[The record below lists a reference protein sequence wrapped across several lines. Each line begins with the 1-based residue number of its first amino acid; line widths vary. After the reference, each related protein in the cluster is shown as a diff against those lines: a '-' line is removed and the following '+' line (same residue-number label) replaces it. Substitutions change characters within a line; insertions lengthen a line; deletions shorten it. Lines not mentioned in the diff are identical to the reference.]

1 MAQILS
7 LDGVSQGRTWKEA
20 GTPGL
25 YKGCAIGKSVST
37 FFCKMV
43 CRIGKKAKEPTVNH
57 LMTSKCLHFLGSSL
71 RTMRMI
77 SSLCVG
83 EHTDRA
89 AFSWLTPQT
98 PGLMSQVPSRVP
110 RTQLPQPAPADFW
123 GVQTGCWWASLQAGG
138 CTVDGPTNSSCWFG
152 KTYLRCPSSAMRV
165 MSCVLKWQGSR
176 AAEK

>member
-77 SSLCVG
+77 SSSCVG

-98 PGLMSQVPSRVP
+98 PGLMSQ
-110 RTQLPQPAPADFW
+110 
-123 GVQTGCWWASLQAGG
+123 SLQARFPLGYQGPNYHSQPLLTSGVCRQDAGG
-138 CTVDGPTNSSCWFG
+138 PPSKLVAAQWTVQQIAAAGLG
-152 KTYLRCPSSAMRV
+152 KLTFV
-165 MSCVLKWQGSR
+165 VLHQL
-176 AAEK
+176 